1 MLSLT
6 ATELPR
12 FMACNGYKSLGGIEP
27 FNPSTEQTDEGNAA
41 HWLCEQ
47 VYHGANAENLI
58 GQTAPNG
65 LYITADM
72 VEYCRE
78 YLEFI
83 TDEFN
88 ECEVE
93 VDTSHSGDGW
103 EIRGRAD
110 AIGYNTVYKT
120 LVVADLKYGW
130 RIVEPENNWTLIS
143 HAIAW
148 CTKHQITP
156 DNIVF
161 TIYQPRP
168 FHPQGTVRECITG
181 YTSLMSL
188 YQVLSNVLSH
198 PSSTV
203 CSGSQCYK
211 CQCLSQCPAAQIA
224 AMNAIDVAEMAF
236 DSEIE
241 NDKLVWM
248 LSNLKRAQEII
259 KQSYDAY
266 EDLALHRL
274 KAGGSLKGY
283 SMQQAFGQ
291 TTWNDGITSDVVKM
305 MSGVDVRVDK
315 IMTPAQA
322 KKAGVPEELIKS
334 MTHRPDNGF
343 KLVAVDENK
352 LAQKMFGKKE

>member
-47 VYHGANAENLI
+47 VYHGANADDLI

-83 TDEFN
+83 TSGN
-88 ECEVE
+88 CEVE
-93 VDTSHSGDGW
+93 VDTSYSGDGW

-110 AIGYNTVYKT
+110 CIKQDYNELIVS
-120 LVVADLKYGW
+120 DLKYGW
-130 RIVEPENNWTLIS
+130 RIVEPEENWTLIS
-143 HAIAW
+143 HAIAY
-148 CTKHQITP
+148 CRKHNVQPGT
-156 DNIVF
+156 IVF
-161 TIYQPRP
+161 RIFQPRP
-168 FHPQGTVRECITG
+168 FHPQGTVRDWVIDYAKLATLRGE
-181 YTSLMSL
+181 L
-188 YQVLSNVLSH
+188 VNVLSH

-248 LSNLKRAQEII
+248 LANLKRAQEII

-274 KAGGSLKGY
+274 KAGGRLKGY
-283 SMQQAFGQ
+283 SMQQALGQ

-322 KKAGVPEELIKS
+322 KKAGVPEELLKS

-352 LAQKMFGKKE
+352 LAEKMFGKKEI

>member
-47 VYHGANAENLI
+47 VYHGANAEDLI

-83 TDEFN
+83 TSEN
-88 ECEVE
+88 CEVE
-93 VDTSHSGDGW
+93 VDTSHSGNGW

-110 AIGYNTVYKT
+110 CIKHTDNKLIVS
-120 LVVADLKYGW
+120 DLKYGW

-143 HAIAW
+143 HAIAYCQKNNIQP
-148 CTKHQITP
+148 CTIAFM
-156 DNIVF
+156 IF
-161 TIYQPRP
+161 QPRP
-168 FHPQGTVRECITG
+168 FHPQGTVRTWIID
-181 YTSLMSL
+181 YTELMSL
-188 YQVLSNVLSH
+188 YQELSEVLSN

-203 CSGSQCYK
+203 RSGSQCYK

-224 AMNAIDVAEMAF
+224 AMNAIDVAEIAF

-248 LSNLKRAQEII
+248 LANLKRAQEII

-274 KAGGSLKGY
+274 KAGGRLKGY
-283 SMQQAFGQ
+283 SMQQALGQ
-291 TTWNDGITSDVVKM
+291 TTWNDGITSNVVKM

-322 KKAGVPEELIKS
+322 KKAGVPEDLIKS

-352 LAQKMFGKKE
+352 LAQKMFGKKEI

>member
-47 VYHGANAENLI
+47 VYHGANAEDLI

-83 TDEFN
+83 TSGN
-88 ECEVE
+88 CEVE
-93 VDTSHSGDGW
+93 VDTSHSGNGW

-110 AIGYNTVYKT
+110 CIKYENGV
-120 LVVADLKYGW
+120 LMVADLKYGW

-148 CTKHQITP
+148 CTKHQIAP

-168 FHPQGTVRECITG
+168 FHPQGIVRTWIIN
-181 YTSLMSL
+181 YTDLMSL
-188 YQVLSNVLSH
+188 YQELSEVLSH

-236 DSEIE
+236 DSEISNE
-241 NDKLVWM
+241 RLTWM
-248 LSNLKRAQEII
+248 LANLKRAQEII

-274 KAGGSLKGY
+274 KAGGRLKGY
-283 SMQQAFGQ
+283 SMQQALGQ

-343 KLVAVDENK
+343 KLVAVDEKK
-352 LAQKMFGKKE
+352 LAEKMFGKKEI

>member
-47 VYHGANAENLI
+47 VYHGANAEDLI

-83 TDEFN
+83 TSGN
-88 ECEVE
+88 CEVE
-93 VDTSHSGDGW
+93 VDTSHSSDGW

-110 AIGYNTVYKT
+110 CIKSSSMY
-120 LVVADLKYGW
+120 LIVADLKYGW

-143 HAIAW
+143 HAIAY
-148 CTKHQITP
+148 CRKHNIQPTT
-156 DNIVF
+156 IVF
-161 TIYQPRP
+161 RIFQPRP
-168 FHPQGTVRECITG
+168 FHPQGTVRDWVIDYAKLATLCGELI
-181 YTSLMSL
+181 
-188 YQVLSNVLSH
+188 NVLSY

-248 LSNLKRAQEII
+248 LANLKRAQEII

-274 KAGGSLKGY
+274 KAGGRLKGY
-283 SMQQAFGQ
+283 SMQQALGQ

-305 MSGVDVRVDK
+305 ISGVDVRVDK

-322 KKAGVPEELIKS
+322 KKAGVPEDLIKS

-352 LAQKMFGKKE
+352 LAQKMFGKKEK

>member
-47 VYHGANAENLI
+47 VYHGANAEDLI

-78 YLEFI
+78 YLQFI
-83 TDEFN
+83 N
-88 ECEVE
+88 SGNCVVE
-93 VDTSHSGDGW
+93 INTSHSDDGW

-110 AIGYNTVYKT
+110 CIKHVNNELTI
-120 LVVADLKYGW
+120 ADLKYGW

-143 HAIAW
+143 HAIAY
-148 CTKHQITP
+148 CRKHNIQPTT
-156 DNIVF
+156 IVF
-161 TIYQPRP
+161 RIFQPRP
-168 FHPQGTVRECITG
+168 FHPQGTVREWTID
-181 YTSLMSL
+181 YIELMSL
-188 YQVLSNVLSH
+188 YQELSEVLSH

-224 AMNAIDVAEMAF
+224 AMNAIDVAEIAF

-241 NDKLVWM
+241 NERLTWM

-274 KAGGSLKGY
+274 KDGGTLKGY
-283 SMQQAFGQ
+283 SIQQALGQ

-343 KLVAVDENK
+343 KLVAIDENK
-352 LAQKMFGKKE
+352 MAQKMFGKH

>member
-47 VYHGANAENLI
+47 VYHGANAEDLI
-58 GQTAPNG
+58 GKTAPNG

-78 YLEFI
+78 YLDVI
-83 TDEFN
+83 TSN

-110 AIGYNTVYKT
+110 CIKFADGILT
-120 LVVADLKYGW
+120 VADLKYGW

-143 HAIAW
+143 HAIAY
-148 CTKHQITP
+148 CRKHNIQPTT
-156 DNIVF
+156 IVF
-161 TIYQPRP
+161 RIFQPRP
-168 FHPQGTVRECITG
+168 FHPQGTVRDWIIDYAKLATLCGELIN
-181 YTSLMSL
+181 
-188 YQVLSNVLSH
+188 VLSN

-224 AMNAIDVAEMAF
+224 AMNAIDVVEIAF
-236 DSEIE
+236 DSEISNE
-241 NDKLVWM
+241 RLTWM
-248 LSNLKRAQEII
+248 LANLKRAQEII

-274 KAGGSLKGY
+274 KAGGRLKGY
-283 SMQQAFGQ
+283 SMQQALGQ

-322 KKAGVPEELIKS
+322 KKAGVPEDLIKS

-352 LAQKMFGKKE
+352 LAQKMFGKKEI

>member
-47 VYHGANAENLI
+47 VYHGANAEDLI

-78 YLEFI
+78 YLQFI
-83 TDEFN
+83 TSGN
-88 ECEVE
+88 CEVE
-93 VDTSHSGDGW
+93 VDTSYSGNGW

-110 AIGYNTVYKT
+110 CIKHTDNK
-120 LVVADLKYGW
+120 LIVADLKYGW
-130 RIVEPENNWTLIS
+130 RIVEPEDNWTLIS
-143 HAIAW
+143 HAIAY
-148 CTKHQITP
+148 CQKHNIHP
-156 DNIVF
+156 NRIVF
-161 TIYQPRP
+161 KIFQPRP
-168 FHPQGTVRECITG
+168 FHPRGTVRECELF
-181 YTSLMSL
+181 YTELVNE
-188 YQVLSNVLSH
+188 YEIICCKLSD
-198 PSSTV
+198 PSEFV

-248 LSNLKRAQEII
+248 LTNLKRAQEII
-259 KQSYDAY
+259 KQSYEAY

-283 SMQQAFGQ
+283 SIQQALGQ

-352 LAQKMFGKKE
+352 MAEKMFGKKEI

>member
-12 FMACNGYKSLGGIEP
+12 FMACNGFKSLGSVQP
-27 FNPSTEQTDEGNAA
+27 FDPSTELTDEGNAV
-41 HWLCEQ
+41 HWLAKQ
-47 VYHGANAENLI
+47 VAGGISPETLI
-58 GQTAPNG
+58 GQSAPNG
-65 LYITADM
+65 L
-72 VEYCRE
+72 
-78 YLEFI
+78 FI
-83 TDEFN
+83 TDEM
-88 ECEVE
+88 VE
-93 VDTSHSGDGW
+93 NCRDYFEFITSGNCKVELDTSYPGNGW
-103 EIRGRAD
+103 EIHGRAD
-110 AIGYNTVYKT
+110 CVKCADGILT
-120 LVVADLKYGW
+120 VADLKYGW

-143 HAIAW
+143 HAIAY
-148 CTKHQITP
+148 CRKHNIQPTT
-156 DNIVF
+156 IVF
-161 TIYQPRP
+161 RIFQPRP
-168 FHPQGTVRECITG
+168 FHPQGTVREWTIDYAKLATLCGELI
-181 YTSLMSL
+181 
-188 YQVLSNVLSH
+188 NVLSH

-224 AMNAIDVAEMAF
+224 AMNAIDVAEIAF

-248 LSNLKRAQEII
+248 LANLKRAQEII

-274 KAGGSLKGY
+274 KAGGRLKGY
-283 SMQQAFGQ
+283 SMQQALGQ

-343 KLVAVDENK
+343 KLVAVDEKK
-352 LAQKMFGKKE
+352 LAEKMFGKKEI

>member
-47 VYHGANAENLI
+47 VYHGANAEDLI
-58 GQTAPNG
+58 GKTAPNG

-78 YLEFI
+78 YLNVI
-83 TDEFN
+83 TSN

-93 VDTSHSGDGW
+93 VDTSHSSDGW

-110 AIGYNTVYKT
+110 CIKFADGILT
-120 LVVADLKYGW
+120 VADLKYGW

-156 DNIVF
+156 ENIVF

-168 FHPQGTVRECITG
+168 FHPQGTVREWTID
-181 YTSLMSL
+181 YTELMSL
-188 YQVLSNVLSH
+188 YQELSEILSH

-248 LSNLKRAQEII
+248 LANLKRAQEII

-274 KAGGSLKGY
+274 KAGGRLKGY
-283 SMQQAFGQ
+283 SMQQALGQ

-352 LAQKMFGKKE
+352 MAEKMFGKKEI